1 MGAVEN
7 QRQKQLATLS
17 DVALYANKKDNL
29 FLLKQKQIFNKL
41 YDKRFGKTNN
51 LSYKFSRNDLN
62 YVCKKFGFIIK
73 FDDSVYQLIL

>member
-62 YVCKKFGFIIK
+62 YICKKIGFIIK
-73 FDDSVYQLIL
+73 FDDSVYQLIS

>member
-41 YDKRFGKTNN
+41 YDKRFARTNN
-51 LSYKFSRNDLN
+51 LSNKFARNDLN
-62 YVCKKFGFIIK
+62 YICKKFDFIIK
-73 FDDSVYQLIL
+73 FDDFVYQLIL